1 MAEVNKLKNR
11 ALRKNRVRAKVI
23 GTAERP
29 RMSVFISNTHI
40 SAQIID
46 DAKQHTLASATT
58 VGAKMAGTKTDLAT
72 QIGTKLA
79 KAAKKADRIAAEG
92 VTATYVDGNTAALI
106 ELNSETDFVAKND
119 KFQALVA
126 TVVKAIAQAKPA
138 TMEEALAVKVGDKT
152 IEELILEGT
161 TVIGEK
167 LSLRRF
173 EVLSKADG
181 DAFGEYL
188 HMGGRIGV
196 LTVIEGSD
204 DSVAAKDVAMHVAAI
219 NPRYVSREDVSEE
232 DYKHEEKIQTEIA
245 LNEGKP
251 ANIVEKMI
259 KGRMNKYL
267 AEISLT
273 EQAFV
278 KNPDQTVAEFVAS
291 KGGKVKT
298 FVRYEVG
305 EGMEKRQDNFADEVA
320 AQMGK

>member
-1 MAEVNKLKNR
+1 MANITAKLVKE
-11 ALRKNRVRAKVI
+11 LRDMTGV
-23 GTAERP
+23 G
-29 RMSVFISNTHI
+29 MM
-40 SAQIID
+40 
-46 DAKQHTLASATT
+46 DAKKALVEVEGDIDKA
-58 VGAKMAGTKTDLAT
+58 VDFLREKG
-72 QIGTKLA
+72 LA

-126 TVVKAIAQAKPA
+126 TVVKAIAEAKPT

-173 EVLSKADG
+173 EVLTKADG

>member
-1 MAEVNKLKNR
+1 MTVTAAQIKELREITGIGMMECKKALEEANGDMDQAIEL
-11 ALRKNRVRAKVI
+11 LRKK
-23 GTAERP
+23 G
-29 RMSVFISNTHI
+29 
-40 SAQIID
+40 
-46 DAKQHTLASATT
+46 
-58 VGAKMAGTKTDLAT
+58 
-72 QIGTKLA
+72 LA

-138 TMEEALAVKVGDKT
+138 TMEEALAVKVDDKT

-173 EVLSKADG
+173 EVLTKADG

>member
-1 MAEVNKLKNR
+1 MANITAKLVKE
-11 ALRKNRVRAKVI
+11 LRDMTGV
-23 GTAERP
+23 G
-29 RMSVFISNTHI
+29 MM
-40 SAQIID
+40 
-46 DAKQHTLASATT
+46 DAKKALVEVEGDIDKA
-58 VGAKMAGTKTDLAT
+58 VDFLREKG
-72 QIGTKLA
+72 LA

-173 EVLSKADG
+173 EVLSKADS

-278 KNPDQTVAEFVAS
+278 KNPDQTVAEFVTS

>member
-1 MAEVNKLKNR
+1 MANITAKLVKE
-11 ALRKNRVRAKVI
+11 LRDMTGV
-23 GTAERP
+23 G
-29 RMSVFISNTHI
+29 MM
-40 SAQIID
+40 
-46 DAKQHTLASATT
+46 DAKKALVEVEGDIDKA
-58 VGAKMAGTKTDLAT
+58 VDFLREKG
-72 QIGTKLA
+72 LA

-232 DYKHEEKIQTEIA
+232 DYKQEEKIQTEIA

>member
-1 MAEVNKLKNR
+1 MANITAKLVKE
-11 ALRKNRVRAKVI
+11 LRDMTGV
-23 GTAERP
+23 G
-29 RMSVFISNTHI
+29 MM
-40 SAQIID
+40 
-46 DAKQHTLASATT
+46 DAKKALVEVEGDIDKA
-58 VGAKMAGTKTDLAT
+58 VDFLREKG
-72 QIGTKLA
+72 LA

-126 TVVKAIAQAKPA
+126 TVVKAIAEAKPA

-305 EGMEKRQDNFADEVA
+305 EGMEKRRDNFADEVA

>member
-1 MAEVNKLKNR
+1 MANITAKLVKE
-11 ALRKNRVRAKVI
+11 LRDMTGV
-23 GTAERP
+23 G
-29 RMSVFISNTHI
+29 MM
-40 SAQIID
+40 
-46 DAKQHTLASATT
+46 DAKKALVEVEGDIDKA
-58 VGAKMAGTKTDLAT
+58 VDFLREKG
-72 QIGTKLA
+72 LA

-92 VTATYVDGNTAALI
+92 VTATYVDGNTSALI

-126 TVVKAIAQAKPA
+126 TVVKAIAEAKPA

>member
-1 MAEVNKLKNR
+1 MANITAKLVKE
-11 ALRKNRVRAKVI
+11 LRDMTGV
-23 GTAERP
+23 G
-29 RMSVFISNTHI
+29 MM
-40 SAQIID
+40 
-46 DAKQHTLASATT
+46 DAKKALVEVEGDIDKA
-58 VGAKMAGTKTDLAT
+58 VDFLREKG
-72 QIGTKLA
+72 LA

-92 VTATYVDGNTAALI
+92 VTATYVDCNTAALI

-126 TVVKAIAQAKPA
+126 TVVKAIAEAKPA

>member
-1 MAEVNKLKNR
+1 MANITAKLVKE
-11 ALRKNRVRAKVI
+11 LRDMTGV
-23 GTAERP
+23 G
-29 RMSVFISNTHI
+29 MM
-40 SAQIID
+40 
-46 DAKQHTLASATT
+46 DAKKALVEVEGDIDKA
-58 VGAKMAGTKTDLAT
+58 VDGLREKG
-72 QIGTKLA
+72 LA

-126 TVVKAIAQAKPA
+126 TVVKAIAEAKPA

-196 LTVIEGSD
+196 LTVIEGSE

>member
-1 MAEVNKLKNR
+1 MANITAKLVKE
-11 ALRKNRVRAKVI
+11 LRDMTGV
-23 GTAERP
+23 G
-29 RMSVFISNTHI
+29 MM
-40 SAQIID
+40 
-46 DAKQHTLASATT
+46 DAKKALVEVEGDIDKA
-58 VGAKMAGTKTDLAT
+58 VDFLREKG
-72 QIGTKLA
+72 LA

-126 TVVKAIAQAKPA
+126 TVVKAIAEAKPA

-259 KGRMNKYL
+259 TGRMNKYL

>member
-1 MAEVNKLKNR
+1 MTVTAAQIKELREITGIGMMECKKALEEANGDMDQAIEL
-11 ALRKNRVRAKVI
+11 LRKK
-23 GTAERP
+23 G
-29 RMSVFISNTHI
+29 
-40 SAQIID
+40 
-46 DAKQHTLASATT
+46 
-58 VGAKMAGTKTDLAT
+58 
-72 QIGTKLA
+72 LA

-126 TVVKAIAQAKPA
+126 TVVKAIAEAKPA

>member
-1 MAEVNKLKNR
+1 MANITAKLVKE
-11 ALRKNRVRAKVI
+11 LRDMTGV
-23 GTAERP
+23 G
-29 RMSVFISNTHI
+29 MM
-40 SAQIID
+40 
-46 DAKQHTLASATT
+46 DAKKALVEVEGDIDKA
-58 VGAKMAGTKTDLAT
+58 VDFLREKG
-72 QIGTKLA
+72 LA

-173 EVLSKADG
+173 EVLTKADG

-219 NPRYVSREDVSEE
+219 NPRYISREDVSEE
-232 DYKHEEKIQTEIA
+232 DHKHEEKIQTEIA

>member
-1 MAEVNKLKNR
+1 MANITAKLVKE
-11 ALRKNRVRAKVI
+11 LRDMTGV
-23 GTAERP
+23 G
-29 RMSVFISNTHI
+29 MM
-40 SAQIID
+40 
-46 DAKQHTLASATT
+46 DAKKALVEVEGDIDKA
-58 VGAKMAGTKTDLAT
+58 VDFLREKG
-72 QIGTKLA
+72 LA

-126 TVVKAIAQAKPA
+126 TVVKAIAEAKPA

-305 EGMEKRQDNFADEVA
+305 EGMEKRQDNCADEVA
-320 AQMGK
+320 AQRGK

>member
-1 MAEVNKLKNR
+1 MANITAKLVKE
-11 ALRKNRVRAKVI
+11 LRDMTGV
-23 GTAERP
+23 G
-29 RMSVFISNTHI
+29 MM
-40 SAQIID
+40 
-46 DAKQHTLASATT
+46 DAKKALVEVEGDIDKAVAFLREK
-58 VGAKMAGTKTDLAT
+58 G
-72 QIGTKLA
+72 LA

>member
-1 MAEVNKLKNR
+1 MANITAKLVKE
-11 ALRKNRVRAKVI
+11 LRDMTGV
-23 GTAERP
+23 G
-29 RMSVFISNTHI
+29 MM
-40 SAQIID
+40 
-46 DAKQHTLASATT
+46 DAKKALVEVEGDIDKA
-58 VGAKMAGTKTDLAT
+58 VDFLREKG
-72 QIGTKLA
+72 LA
-79 KAAKKADRIAAEG
+79 KAAKKADRIASEG

-126 TVVKAIAQAKPA
+126 TVVKAIAEAKPA

-173 EVLSKADG
+173 EVLTKADG

>member
-1 MAEVNKLKNR
+1 MANITAKLVKE
-11 ALRKNRVRAKVI
+11 LRDMTGV
-23 GTAERP
+23 G
-29 RMSVFISNTHI
+29 MM
-40 SAQIID
+40 
-46 DAKQHTLASATT
+46 DAKKALVEVEGDIDKA
-58 VGAKMAGTKTDLAT
+58 VDFLREKG
-72 QIGTKLA
+72 LA

>member
-1 MAEVNKLKNR
+1 MANITAKLVKE
-11 ALRKNRVRAKVI
+11 LRDMTGV
-23 GTAERP
+23 G
-29 RMSVFISNTHI
+29 MM
-40 SAQIID
+40 
-46 DAKQHTLASATT
+46 DAKKALVEVEGDIDKA
-58 VGAKMAGTKTDLAT
+58 VDFLREKG
-72 QIGTKLA
+72 LA

-92 VTATYVDGNTAALI
+92 VTATYVVGNTAALI

-126 TVVKAIAQAKPA
+126 TVVKAIAEAKPA

-173 EVLSKADG
+173 EVLSKADS

-232 DYKHEEKIQTEIA
+232 DYKNEEKNQTEIA

>member
-1 MAEVNKLKNR
+1 MANITAKLVKE
-11 ALRKNRVRAKVI
+11 LRDMTGV
-23 GTAERP
+23 G
-29 RMSVFISNTHI
+29 MM
-40 SAQIID
+40 
-46 DAKQHTLASATT
+46 DAKKALVEVEGDIDKA
-58 VGAKMAGTKTDLAT
+58 VDFLREKG
-72 QIGTKLA
+72 LA

-126 TVVKAIAQAKPA
+126 TVVKAIAEAKPA

-161 TVIGEK
+161 TVIGER

-204 DSVAAKDVAMHVAAI
+204 DSVAAKDVAMHVAEI

>member
-1 MAEVNKLKNR
+1 MANITAKLVKE
-11 ALRKNRVRAKVI
+11 LRDMTGV
-23 GTAERP
+23 G
-29 RMSVFISNTHI
+29 MM
-40 SAQIID
+40 
-46 DAKQHTLASATT
+46 DAKKALVEVEGDIDKA
-58 VGAKMAGTKTDLAT
+58 VDFLREKG
-72 QIGTKLA
+72 LA

-138 TMEEALAVKVGDKT
+138 TMEEALAVKVDDKT

-173 EVLSKADG
+173 EVLTKADG

-219 NPRYVSREDVSEE
+219 NPRYISREDVSEE
-232 DYKHEEKIQTEIA
+232 DHKHEEKIQTEIA

>member
-1 MAEVNKLKNR
+1 MANITAKLVKE
-11 ALRKNRVRAKVI
+11 LRDMT
-23 GTAERP
+23 G
-29 RMSVFISNTHI
+29 
-40 SAQIID
+40 
-46 DAKQHTLASATT
+46 
-58 VGAKMAGTKTDLAT
+58 VGMMD
-72 QIGTKLA
+72 
-79 KAAKKADRIAAEG
+79 AKKADRIAAEG

>member
-1 MAEVNKLKNR
+1 MANITAKLVKE
-11 ALRKNRVRAKVI
+11 LRDMTGV
-23 GTAERP
+23 G
-29 RMSVFISNTHI
+29 MM
-40 SAQIID
+40 
-46 DAKQHTLASATT
+46 DAKKALVEVEGDIDKA
-58 VGAKMAGTKTDLAT
+58 VDFLREKG
-72 QIGTKLA
+72 LA

-173 EVLSKADG
+173 EVLTKADG

-232 DYKHEEKIQTEIA
+232 NYKHEEKIQTEIA

>member
-1 MAEVNKLKNR
+1 MANITAKLVKE
-11 ALRKNRVRAKVI
+11 LRDMTGV
-23 GTAERP
+23 G
-29 RMSVFISNTHI
+29 MM
-40 SAQIID
+40 
-46 DAKQHTLASATT
+46 DAKKALVEVEGDIDKA
-58 VGAKMAGTKTDLAT
+58 VDFLREKG
-72 QIGTKLA
+72 LA

-181 DAFGEYL
+181 DTFGEYL

>member
-1 MAEVNKLKNR
+1 MANITAKLVKE
-11 ALRKNRVRAKVI
+11 LRDMTGV
-23 GTAERP
+23 G
-29 RMSVFISNTHI
+29 MM
-40 SAQIID
+40 
-46 DAKQHTLASATT
+46 DAKKALVEVEGDIDKA
-58 VGAKMAGTKTDLAT
+58 VDFLREKG
-72 QIGTKLA
+72 LA

-126 TVVKAIAQAKPA
+126 TVVKAIAEAKPA

-173 EVLSKADG
+173 EVLTKADG

-259 KGRMNKYL
+259 AGRLNKFL

>member
-1 MAEVNKLKNR
+1 MANITAKLVKELRDMTGVGMMDAKKALVEVEGDIDK
-11 ALRKNRVRAKVI
+11 AVDFLREKGLAKV
-23 GTAERP
+23 
-29 RMSVFISNTHI
+29 
-40 SAQIID
+40 
-46 DAKQHTLASATT
+46 
-58 VGAKMAGTKTDLAT
+58 
-72 QIGTKLA
+72 
-79 KAAKKADRIAAEG
+79 AKKADRIAAEG

-173 EVLSKADG
+173 EVLSKVDG

>member
-1 MAEVNKLKNR
+1 MANIT
-11 ALRKNRVRAKVI
+11 AKVVKELRDMT
-23 GTAERP
+23 GVG
-29 RMSVFISNTHI
+29 MM
-40 SAQIID
+40 
-46 DAKQHTLASATT
+46 DAKKALVEVEGDIDKA
-58 VGAKMAGTKTDLAT
+58 VDFLREKG
-72 QIGTKLA
+72 LA

-126 TVVKAIAQAKPA
+126 TVVKAIAEAKPA